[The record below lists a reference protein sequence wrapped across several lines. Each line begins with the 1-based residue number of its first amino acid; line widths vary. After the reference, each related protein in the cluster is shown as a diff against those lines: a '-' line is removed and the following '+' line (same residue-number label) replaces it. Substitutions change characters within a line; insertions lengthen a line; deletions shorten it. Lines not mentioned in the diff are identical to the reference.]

1 MGAQIRV
8 YRQKI
13 ASTSSMKKI
22 FKAMEMIATSR
33 INKARNAAQAAGP
46 YANALTRVVTAVAT
60 QKGIQ
65 HPLIHT
71 PHEFGTYKH
80 RRSAILVVTSDRGL
94 AGSYYSAILRRTES
108 LIEKLRLNGQEV
120 QLYLVGRKAKS
131 YFEFR
136 ERPYA
141 RAWEGHTDAPSV
153 ETAVEIRDALLEA
166 YDLPFEKGGV
176 DELHIVYTEFKS
188 MVVQEPKILRLLPIH
203 VSEAK
208 ELGEE
213 IVPDQEL
220 GEDEYQQNASFEF
233 EPSAEEVLNELLPR
247 YVASRIFSCL
257 LQAAA
262 SELAS
267 RQRAM
272 KTAGDNAETLITKY
286 TRLMN
291 NARQAEITQELS
303 EIVGGADALSS

>member
-1 MGAQIRV
+1 M
-8 YRQKI
+8 
-13 ASTSSMKKI
+13 
-22 FKAMEMIATSR
+22 
-33 INKARNAAQAAGP
+33 
-46 YANALTRVVTAVAT
+46 
-60 QKGIQ
+60 
-65 HPLIHT
+65 
-71 PHEFGTYKH
+71 
-80 RRSAILVVTSDRGL
+80 
-94 AGSYYSAILRRTES
+94 AGSYSSAILRRTES

>member
-1 MGAQIRV
+1 ER
-8 YRQKI
+8 
-13 ASTSSMKKI
+13 
-22 FKAMEMIATSR
+22 
-33 INKARNAAQAAGP
+33 
-46 YANALTRVVTAVAT
+46 L
-60 QKGIQ
+60 
-65 HPLIHT
+65 
-71 PHEFGTYKH
+71 
-80 RRSAILVVTSDRGL
+80 RS
-94 AGSYYSAILRRTES
+94 
-108 LIEKLRLNGQEV
+108 NGQEV
-120 QLYLVGRKAKS
+120 QLYLVGRKAKA

-141 RAWEGHTDAPSV
+141 RAWEGHTDAPRV

-166 YDLPFEKGGV
+166 YDLPFEEGGV

-203 VSEAK
+203 VGDAK
-208 ELGEE
+208 AMGEE

-220 GEDEYQQNASFEF
+220 TKAEYEQAASFEF

-303 EIVGGADALSS
+303 EIVGGADALGS

>member
-1 MGAQIRV
+1 
-8 YRQKI
+8 
-13 ASTSSMKKI
+13 MKKI

-65 HPLIHT
+65 HPLIYK
-71 PHEFGTYKH
+71 PHEFGTYEH

-94 AGSYYSAILRRTES
+94 AGSYSSAILRRTE
-108 LIEKLRLNGQEV
+108 GQEV
-120 QLYLVGRKAKS
+120 QLYLVGRKAKA

-141 RAWEGHTDAPSV
+141 RAWEGHTDAPRV

-166 YDLPFEKGGV
+166 YDLPFEEGGV

-203 VSEAK
+203 VGEAK
-208 ELGEE
+208 ALGEE

-220 GEDEYQQNASFEF
+220 TKAEYEQAASFEF
-233 EPSAEEVLNELLPR
+233 EPSAEEVLNALLPR

-303 EIVGGADALSS
+303 EIVGGADALGS

>member
-60 QKGIQ
+60 QHGIK
-65 HPLIHT
+65 HPLIHK
-71 PHEFGTYKH
+71 PHEFGTYEH

-94 AGSYYSAILRRTES
+94 AGSYSSAILRRTES
-108 LIEKLRLNGQEV
+108 LIERLRSNGQEV
-120 QLYLVGRKAKS
+120 QLYLVGRKTKA
-131 YFEFR
+131 
-136 ERPYA
+136 
-141 RAWEGHTDAPSV
+141 
-153 ETAVEIRDALLEA
+153 
-166 YDLPFEKGGV
+166 
-176 DELHIVYTEFKS
+176 
-188 MVVQEPKILRLLPIH
+188 
-203 VSEAK
+203 
-208 ELGEE
+208 
-213 IVPDQEL
+213 
-220 GEDEYQQNASFEF
+220 EYEQAASFEF

-247 YVASRIFSCL
+247 YGASRIFSCL

-303 EIVGGADALSS
+303 EIVGGADALGS

>member
-1 MGAQIRV
+1 
-8 YRQKI
+8 
-13 ASTSSMKKI
+13 MKKI

-65 HPLIHT
+65 HPLIYK
-71 PHEFGTYKH
+71 PHEFGTYEH

-94 AGSYYSAILRRTES
+94 AGSYSSAILRRTES
-108 LIEKLRLNGQEV
+108 LIERLRSNGQEV
-120 QLYLVGRKAKS
+120 QLYLVGRK
-131 YFEFR
+131 
-136 ERPYA
+136 RPYA
-141 RAWEGHTDAPSV
+141 RAWEGHTDAPRV

-166 YDLPFEKGGV
+166 YDLPFEEGGV

-203 VSEAK
+203 VGEAK
-208 ELGEE
+208 ALGEE

-220 GEDEYQQNASFEF
+220 TKAEYEQAASFEF
-233 EPSAEEVLNELLPR
+233 EPSAEEVLNALLPR
-247 YVASRIFSCL
+247 YIASRIFSCL

-303 EIVGGADALSS
+303 EIVGGADALGS

>member
-60 QKGIQ
+60 QHGIK
-65 HPLIHT
+65 HPLIHK
-71 PHEFGTYKH
+71 PHEFGTYEH

-94 AGSYYSAILRRTES
+94 AGSYSSAILRRTES
-108 LIEKLRLNGQEV
+108 LIERLRSNGQEV
-120 QLYLVGRKAKS
+120 QLYLVGRKAKA

-141 RAWEGHTDAPSV
+141 RAWEGHTDAPRV

-166 YDLPFEKGGV
+166 YDLPFEEGGV

-203 VSEAK
+203 VADAK
-208 ELGEE
+208 AMGEE

-220 GEDEYQQNASFEF
+220 TKAEYEQAASFEF
-233 EPSAEEVLNELLPR
+233 EPSAEEVLNALLPR
-247 YVASRIFSCL
+247 YIASRIFSCL
-257 LQAAA
+257 LQAADRK
-262 SELAS
+262 S
-267 RQRAM
+267 
-272 KTAGDNAETLITKY
+272 
-286 TRLMN
+286 
-291 NARQAEITQELS
+291 
-303 EIVGGADALSS
+303 VV